1 MAGAPCSALQLRVLR
16 ARKFAPFF
24 CKHPTPHPPTAPL
37 ATSTAAPSHTPT
49 TRRSTNEGESLLH
62 WRVGSY
68 CARCG
73 AVGFPGYHGTLTTR
87 VGDRP
92 FVVVGESGAHSVASH
107 DAGPSVWNTTFE
119 HVWGCPALGKDPS
132 HLACVVTLG
141 EVSDWIEFCC
151 LT

>member
-1 MAGAPCSALQLRVLR
+1 MRPL
-16 ARKFAPFF
+16 FAST
-24 CKHPTPHPPTAPL
+24 PTHPL
-37 ATSTAAPSHTPT
+37 ATSTSRTVAHADT
-49 TRRSTNEGESLLH
+49 TRRSSTNKAESLH
-62 WRVGSY
+62 RWRVGSY

-92 FVVVGESGAHSVASH
+92 FVVVDESGAHSVASH

-132 HLACVVTLG
+132 HLACVDTLG
-141 EVSDWIEFCC
+141 AVSDLSSFRC